1 MAHTGVCRR
10 NGWAKKPE
18 ATAPPPAATE
28 RRCPLIDG
36 RTISPEEFSKRYAE
50 PNEPVL
56 LSHLLDEW
64 PACKK
69 WTLEVRCSAR
79 VRPGGGNLLVLSEML
94 DTTALQRLYKHY
106 RHVMFRVGDDNQHL
120 AVNLKFKYEC
130 VGVQG
135 WNCGELIG
143 GSCAGTSCSTCL
155 TMMMTVR
162 CTSSTTR
169 VSARARCVLVGLSVW
184 SWQRSSC
191 FACLPNREHGC

>member
-1 MAHTGVCRR
+1 M
-10 NGWAKKPE
+10 
-18 ATAPPPAATE
+18 
-28 RRCPLIDG
+28 
-36 RTISPEEFSKRYAE
+36 
-50 PNEPVL
+50 
-56 LSHLLDEW
+56 
-64 PACKK
+64 
-69 WTLEVRCSAR
+69 
-79 VRPGGGNLLVLSEML
+79 LSEML
-94 DTTALQRLYKHY
+94 DTTPLQRLYKHY

-184 SWQRSSC
+184 SWQRSWC
-191 FACLPNREHGC
+191 FRLPTQQGARLLKHYSVPSLFRDDLFHYVSELRPMYRWLDHRTARVVVPWPHHIARLPGYSLVLSDQAAAYTSTH